1 MTDFSTI
8 PIYKQLENLFTRK
21 ILTREWLPGT
31 KIPSER
37 QLAEKYQVNRLT
49 VAKAINILAKQGL
62 LIKKGGSGTFVNK
75 ESEDKNIRF
84 DIDFF
89 NNLKGKGLKYTLM
102 NEGINIR
109 TEVINSSTF
118 SNIPYIAK
126 KLNICNS
133 DEIFGLY
140 RLRLI
145 KDEPFALE
153 LSFLPKKLFT
163 NIDTIDFRHV
173 SLYDYMNST
182 GHSVIG
188 FDKQIDI
195 IKANTKKAKLLK
207 INANDDLYK
216 IQYISKDYDN
226 NLVEYTESYLLPTKI
241 HLNFNITYK

>member
-1 MTDFSTI
+1 MTDFSTT

-31 KIPSER
+31 RIPSER
-37 QLAEKYQVNRLT
+37 QLSERYQVNRLT

-62 LIKKGGSGTFVNK
+62 LTKKGGSGTFVNK

-84 DIDFF
+84 DIDFS
-89 NNLKGKGLKYTLM
+89 NNLKGKGLKHTLM
-102 NEGINIR
+102 NEGINIK
-109 TEVINSSTF
+109 TEVVNSSTF
-118 SNIPYIAK
+118 SNIPYIAQ
-126 KLNICNS
+126 KLDISNN
-133 DEIFGLY
+133 DKIFGLY

-153 LSFLPKKLFT
+153 LSYLPKKIFT
-163 NIDTIDFRHV
+163 NIDTVDFRHV
-173 SLYDYMNST
+173 SLYDYMNSM
-182 GHSVIG
+182 GHSVIS
-188 FDKQIDI
+188 FDKQINI
-195 IKANTKKAKLLK
+195 IKANKMKAKLFK
-207 INANDDLYK
+207 ININDNLYK